1 MLPPKNTKKG
11 PAKSAP
17 LPDEI
22 DATRAL
28 VEEVLRSSM
37 ARFDEIARTAPPT
50 DAVGALLIAEA
61 IHLQTWTL
69 DNAAKRID
77 GAIRDQ
83 TLVLREHAAHL
94 SRYEG
99 LLTSIAADQR
109 RILEKGVKR

>member
-1 MLPPKNTKKG
+1 MTASKKKG
-11 PAKSAP
+11 ATAP
-17 LPDEI
+17 QPSEI

-37 ARFDEIARTAPPT
+37 ARFDELAKSASPT
-50 DAVGALLIAEA
+50 DAAGALLIAEA
-61 IHLQTWTL
+61 IHLQTYTL

-77 GAIRDQ
+77 SAIRDQ

-109 RILEKGVKR
+109 RIIERGGKR